1 MRIRQIPPGPE
12 VGRIKQRLSEL
23 VMDGV
28 IDPSR
33 DAVLAYLESHPD
45 I

>member
-1 MRIRQIPPGPE
+1 MRVRQISPGPE
-12 VGRIKQRLSEL
+12 IGRIKQKLTEL

-28 IDPSR
+28 IDPTR

-45 I
+45 L